1 MCRMHSAV
9 CAAVFAVV
17 LLCTV
22 RAELP
27 DLECPDDCDCHYFRI
42 NWVTDCSECNLTSVP
57 TVEEGLSP
65 NVYVF
70 NLNANLMKE
79 IAPFPPDLKIRRLQ
93 IAENQLTEI
102 YKDTFANLLYLID
115 LDLSGNNITTIDP
128 EAIKDNPGLITLEL
142 QNNPLELVEGPFLI
156 SKSLL
161 YLYLSDCNITKL
173 TPLFFSNITALNI
186 LDLSGNPLRILE
198 PGILDPL
205 TSLEHVNLK
214 RCNLTHISGT
224 AFANNNHIK
233 TLELAENDL
242 KGPVDWT
249 AVLGHLGRLET
260 LNLRRSGIIN
270 LPEDA
275 FANNEWLRALTLA
288 ENNLRDLDVATTLG
302 HNLQHLDF
310 LDLSDCRLTGPLSED
325 AFTNATKLRTLLL
338 SGNPLSAADLSV
350 ALAPLTRLHVLSLR
364 NCSLRR
370 LPANTFHRFQ
380 NLQEL
385 DISRNPLND
394 AFTALLSPLETLERL
409 DMGYSNLGRISKT
422 TFSKMTS
429 LKALVL
435 SGNPLESLEY
445 GLFQN
450 LTHLETLELNYCGLS
465 RLNSTVF
472 PDNFTYPDLQELH
485 LAGNPLIVPEK
496 GPFLPRQ
503 LSRLKL
509 LDLRNCSLTYISPNA
524 LNSFGNITRLL
535 LPGNKL
541 SSERA
546 DSLSFLRNLP
556 HLELLDISNNNMTHI
571 TPKVFSNNPDLVE
584 IKLQSNPWKC
594 GCHIVEMWH
603 WALHT
608 KGDLAIIGATTKPDE
623 VSVGGQKRKKVLWC
637 HFEARTA
644 PLREIQ
650 YKRPG
655 RRDLLDNVNK
665 TWARYVRE
673 SACPAPQKFEAV
685 TEEAATR
692 EVREALSSPRNEKLL
707 LVEED
712 GPPMF
717 IIVGAVAATI
727 VLIAGVVAWA
737 VTKTNSRLIRHVY
750 LVKSPS
756 CNSDDDEDSSLG
768 YSQSSSEDHAVRRFP
783 K

>member
-1 MCRMHSAV
+1 MLNTSSY
-9 CAAVFAVV
+9 F
-17 LLCTV
+17 LLNNAILFC
-22 RAELP
+22 
-27 DLECPDDCDCHYFRI
+27 FR
-42 NWVTDCSECNLTSVP
+42 
-57 TVEEGLSP
+57 
-65 NVYVF
+65 
-70 NLNANLMKE
+70 
-79 IAPFPPDLKIRRLQ
+79 
-93 IAENQLTEI
+93 
-102 YKDTFANLLYLID
+102 
-115 LDLSGNNITTIDP
+115 
-128 EAIKDNPGLITLEL
+128 DNPGLITLEL
-142 QNNPLELVEGPFLI
+142 QNNPLEPVEGPFLV

-173 TPLFFSNITALNI
+173 TPVFFSNVTSLNI
-186 LDLSGNPLRILE
+186 LDLSGNPLRVVE

-205 TSLEHVNLK
+205 TSLEHLNLR
-214 RCNLTHISGT
+214 RCNLTHISGS
-224 AFANNNHIK
+224 AFSSNDHIR
-233 TLELAENDL
+233 TLELAENNL
-242 KGPVDWT
+242 KGPVDWA

-325 AFTNATKLRTLLL
+325 AFTNATKLRTLRL
-338 SGNPLSAADLSV
+338 SGNPLSAGDLSV

-364 NCSLRR
+364 NCSLTR

-429 LKALVL
+429 LKSLIL
-435 SGNPLESLEY
+435 SGNPLESLES

-450 LTHLETLELNYCGLS
+450 LTHLESLELNYCGLS

-503 LSRLKL
+503 LNRLKL
-509 LDLRNCSLTYISPNA
+509 LDLRNCSLGYIPPNA

-541 SSERA
+541 SSEPA

-556 HLELLDISNNNMTHI
+556 HLVHLDISNNNMSYI
-571 TPKVFSNNPDLVE
+571 YPKVFSNNPDLAEVR
-584 IKLQSNPWKC
+584 LQANPWKC

-608 KGDLAIIGATTKPDE
+608 KGNLFVIGATTSAEE
-623 VSVGGQKRKKVLWC
+623 VTVGGQKRKKGLWC
-637 HFEARTA
+637 HFDAKTA
-644 PLREIQ
+644 PVKEMQ

-655 RRDLLDNVNK
+655 RRDFLDNVNR

-673 SACPAPQKFEAV
+673 SACPTPQKLETA
-685 TEEAATR
+685 TEQEAATR
-692 EVREALSSPRNEKLL
+692 EVREAISSSRTEKLL
-707 LVEED
+707 LAEKEED
-712 GPPMF
+712 GPPML
-717 IIVGAVAATI
+717 IIIGAVAATLAL
-727 VLIAGVVAWA
+727 VAGVVAWT
-737 VTKTNSRLIRHVY
+737 VTKTNSRLIRHVS

-756 CNSDDDEDSSLG
+756 CNSDDDADDADTSSGG
-768 YSQSSSEDHAVRRFP
+768 YSSVSEDRTVRRFP